1 MKPSEQL
8 ERLLSHSTQY
18 GMLEPAWIASLAE
31 AVEEHETTR
40 AIPLQQLR
48 AIYRV
53 RAKINKNNGDP
64 IAGFDE
70 LLRQMDAM
78 DDEPIC
84 ISSFLTPAGRFIAFT
99 DATASKLVGILFTPT
114 DKIVPMR
121 TFQNAQSA

>member
-1 MKPSEQL
+1 MKSSQEI
-8 ERLLSHSTQY
+8 ERLLSCSVQQ
-18 GMLEPAWIASLAE
+18 GMLEPEWIASLAD

-48 AIYRV
+48 GIYRV
-53 RAKINKNNGDP
+53 RAKINKNNGSP
-64 IAGFDE
+64 ITGFDE

-84 ISSFLTPAGRFIAFT
+84 ISSFLTSAGRFIAFT

-114 DKIVPMR
+114 DKIAPIR
-121 TFQNAQSA
+121 TFHNAQSA